1 LPLATAYNA
10 QTASGIPGMT
20 TRQRDEYGNMS
31 SPVCT
36 SRKLC
41 TFFLI
46 GFLFLGGCA
55 TTDPDF
61 ADPRDPLEG
70 FNRAMFSFNDFLDRA
85 IFKPLAQG
93 YKLIVPS
100 PVDKGVTNF
109 FNNLEDV
116 TSAINSLLQFK
127 VGHAATD
134 LARVVV
140 NSTVGIGG
148 LFDVAT
154 RLDLQ
159 RYKEDFGQTLGVWGV
174 ASGPYLV
181 LPVLGPSSGRDAVG
195 VVVDWFADPLPY
207 LKDDTVRWS
216 LRGLDLV
223 DTRAD
228 LLNASRVLDQAAL
241 DPYSFVRDAYLQ
253 RRRSMVYDGNPP
265 PEEPEDF

>member
-1 LPLATAYNA
+1 
-10 QTASGIPGMT
+10 MT
-20 TRQRDEYGNMS
+20 IQHRDEYGNMNC
-31 SPVCT
+31 PVCT
-36 SRKLC
+36 RGKLR

-46 GFLFLGGCA
+46 GLLFLGGCA

-70 FNRAMFSFNDFLDRA
+70 FNRAMFSLNDFLDRA
-85 IFKPLAQG
+85 VFKPLAQG

-127 VGHAATD
+127 IGHAATD
-134 LARVVV
+134 LTRVVV

-159 RYKEDFGQTLGVWGV
+159 RHKEDFGQTLGVWGV

-195 VVVDWFADPLPY
+195 VVVDWFADPFTY
-207 LKDDTVRWS
+207 MQDDTVRWS

-265 PEEPEDF
+265 PEEQEDF